1 MGTSRRVF
9 LGLVAATP
17 LLTRPVTAYAVEGY
31 ASYSEIYRD
40 PALAEGVDW
49 GRRMLR
55 HGAFGRTVV
64 FAPHGGGI
72 EPGTSELCL
81 AVAGYHPATLA
92 ASGAVHDY
100 WMFEGLRASGNSA
113 LHVTSTGC
121 DDHYARS
128 LAAGALNAVALHGC
142 TVTEAERNWRP
153 LPDQACA
160 LVGGAS
166 AELRSRVVSALGG
179 AGISAVDASSHPSLD
194 GTDPGNIVNRTLP
207 GAGVQVE
214 LTTPLR
220 AGMFTTNTGAQ
231 RKHTTTPLFWDF
243 VGAVR
248 SAIAA
253 REATQPIL

>member
-9 LGLVAATP
+9 LGLAAATP
-17 LLTRPVTAYAVEGY
+17 WLTRAVTARAAGY

-40 PALAEGVDW
+40 PALREGVDW

-55 HGAFGRTVV
+55 HQAFGRTVV

-72 EPGTSELCL
+72 ETGTSELCL
-81 AVAGYHPATLA
+81 AVAGYHPATLQ

-100 WMFEGLRASGNSA
+100 WMFEGLRSSGNSE

-128 LAAGALNAVALHGC
+128 LAAGAFNAVAVHGC
-142 TVTEAERNWRP
+142 TVAEAERNWRA

-160 LVGGAS
+160 LVGGAN
-166 AELRSRVVSALGG
+166 ADLRGRVVAALTR
-179 AGISAVDASSHPSLD
+179 AGISAVDASTHPTLD
-194 GTDPGNIVNRTLP
+194 GGDPDNIVNRTLL

-214 LTTPLR
+214 MTTPLR
-220 AGMFTTNTGAQ
+220 NGMFTTNTAAQ
-231 RKHTTTPLFWDF
+231 RKNTTTRLFWDF
-243 VGAVR
+243 VGALR
-248 SAIAA
+248 SAIQAV
-253 REATQPIL
+253 EATQEIL